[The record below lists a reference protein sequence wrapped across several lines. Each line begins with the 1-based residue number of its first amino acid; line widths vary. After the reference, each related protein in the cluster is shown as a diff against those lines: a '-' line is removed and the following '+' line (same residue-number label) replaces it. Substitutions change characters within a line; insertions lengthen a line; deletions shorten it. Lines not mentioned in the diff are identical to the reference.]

1 MLAAGIAGGNPANI
15 LPVYSSA
22 GNVLFA
28 VVALQRGCY
37 AQQAWYARIDSH
49 SVPQVPTA
57 LPLPKQLLHHAHQ
70 DMERTHEYYGALEL

>member
-37 AQQAWYARIDSH
+37 AQQAWYARMRLTLG
-49 SVPQVPTA
+49 TA
-57 LPLPKQLLHHAHQ
+57 GA
-70 DMERTHEYYGALEL
+70 YGAPPA